1 MAVAT
6 NEGERLRQLE
16 RDVSEIKGEHRHVAT
31 KADVAGVRADVAE
44 VKADIAEVKGELRL
58 LKWLFGIQIAATIA
72 FGTAILNFIYG

>member
-6 NEGERLRQLE
+6 NEGERLTQLE
-16 RDVSEIKGEHRHVAT
+16 RDVSQSKGEFRHVAT
-31 KADVAGVRADVAE
+31 
-44 VKADIAEVKGELRL
+44 KADIAEVKGELRL